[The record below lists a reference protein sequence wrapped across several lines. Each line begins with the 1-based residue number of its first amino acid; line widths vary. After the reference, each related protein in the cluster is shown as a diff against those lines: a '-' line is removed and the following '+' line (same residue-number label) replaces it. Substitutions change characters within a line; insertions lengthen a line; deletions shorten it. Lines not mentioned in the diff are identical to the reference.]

1 LDNNYKINV
10 LTSSG
15 NYPVIVGWNIF
26 DQLMGTI
33 KNINGVNRIFL
44 ISDKGSLQYA
54 NKLKEVLQ
62 IEGLLVETYSIES
75 GEIHKNLNTVIE
87 IYKWLSKLKAERKNL
102 LIGVGGGVVGDLSGF
117 IAATY
122 LRGIYFGLV
131 PTTLLAMVD
140 SSIGGKVAVDL
151 ESGKNLVGA
160 FYQPKFV
167 LDDISTL
174 NTLSDRE
181 LTSGWA
187 EVVKHA
193 LIFDS
198 NLFDHFEQN
207 YESIKKLNR
216 DMIVSLIGRSIELKA
231 NCVSSDEKETKGQRI
246 LLNYGHT
253 IAHALESLT
262 SYTEYLHGEAVS
274 IGMMGAAYISEGI
287 GVLSSEEVNRQ
298 KVLLERFGLPT
309 KIMEKV
315 NLDLLLDIM
324 QSDKKIVDS
333 SINWVVLNGIG
344 SASTCNSVPKD
355 LVISSLKRL
364 MIRD

>member
-1 LDNNYKINV
+1 MDNSYKINV
-10 LTSSG
+10 STSSG
-15 NYPVIVGWNIF
+15 NYPVFVGWSILE
-26 DQLMGTI
+26 QILECI
-33 KNINGVNRIFL
+33 KTINGISRIFV
-44 ISDKGSLQYA
+44 ISDKGSLKYA
-54 NKLKEVLQ
+54 NNLEEILKEHGV
-62 IEGLLVETYSIES
+62 LVESYSIDS

-87 IYKWLSKLKAERKNL
+87 IYNWLSKLKAERRNL

-122 LRGIYFGLV
+122 LRGLYFGLV

-151 ESGKNLVGA
+151 ENGKNLVGA

-174 NTLSDRE
+174 NTLPKRE
-181 LTSGWA
+181 LISGWA
-187 EVVKHA
+187 EVIKHA

-198 NLFDHFEQN
+198 TLFNYFEKN
-207 YESIKKLNR
+207 YQSIKEIDVDTVR
-216 DMIVSLIGRSIELKA
+216 LISRSIELKA
-231 NCVSSDEKETKGQRI
+231 NCVSDDEKETKGQRI

-262 SYTEYLHGEAVS
+262 SYSKYLHGEAVS
-274 IGMMGAAYISEGI
+274 IGMMGAAYISKALGL
-287 GVLSSEEVNRQ
+287 LSSEEVNRQ
-298 KVLLERFGLPT
+298 KVLLENFGLPT
-309 KIMEKV
+309 KILEEI

-333 SINWVVLNGIG
+333 SINWVVLNNIG
-344 SASTCNSVPKD
+344 SASICNSVSRN
-355 LVISSLKRL
+355 LVLSSLEKL
-364 MIRD
+364 MIRN